1 MHTNPIYRQTD
12 AARSLKFALDTVFG
26 QLKVSTDPVPLVE
39 HISFL
44 VCEQTHEIELHL
56 KRSNPIA
63 RILKKH
69 QKLAKLSIVG
79 PHRYISP
86 DWYGVI
92 DQVPTLHHVAAHI
105 SGTLRI
111 GERED
116 LRALLDRLSAHF
128 EDQLAPKPAWRTIK
142 MTPDFLDKMLRQ
154 IIPCELKIE
163 DIQSAWKLN
172 QNKTD
177 VV

>member
-1 MHTNPIYRQTD
+1 M
-12 AARSLKFALDTVFG
+12 
-26 QLKVSTDPVPLVE
+26 
-39 HISFL
+39 
-44 VCEQTHEIELHL
+44 
-56 KRSNPIA
+56 RSNPIA

-92 DQVPTLHHVAAHI
+92 DQVPTLNYVAAHI
-105 SGTLRI
+105 GGTLRI

-116 LRALLDRLSAHF
+116 LRALLDRLSTHF
-128 EDQLAPKPAWRTIK
+128 EEQLAPKPAWRTSK
-142 MTPDFLDKMLRQ
+142 VTPDILDKMLRQ

-177 VV
+177 VVRLAAADAVAQYVVETETRALAALMRVAGGNAPGQ